1 MLIRSRTGSGP
12 VSRPC
17 TECPGVNGDGHMTSL
32 PLPNCSE
39 TATRQQL
46 LDYFDNTWTLTE
58 VLFSGLL
65 GRDVFIR
72 SPWHQ
77 LRHPLI
83 FYYGHVAALYINK
96 FRVAG
101 LINDPVDEELEQ
113 IMETGVDEM
122 SWDDLSKNEMEW
134 PDLRTVTEYRRT
146 VYGIVKDVILNG
158 TWSFPIKISD
168 PAWAIVMGFEHER
181 IHLETSSVLMR
192 ELPAHLVT
200 RPAAFPPYH
209 PSAFDGSSGRKIQN
223 EMIEVQGG
231 QVKLGKPRDWRSF
244 GWDNEYGT
252 RTAEVATFS
261 ASKYLITNGEFL
273 EFVRSGG
280 YGNRAY
286 WTEAGW
292 QWRVFRNIHFPTF
305 WCPDG
310 PVGLHQYKL
319 RVIYDVIDMPLS
331 WPVDVNVHEAKAYC
345 AWKTLQDKPQHPYRL
360 ITEVEHNLLR
370 DAATRDESLG
380 MARDPVM
387 ANAGSDMRKAK
398 GAQYNSNLAWGSQC
412 PVDAL
417 APSSTGFH
425 DVFGNAWHWTED
437 DFNML
442 DGFEVT
448 PLYVD
453 FSTPCFDGLH
463 NIILGGSFI
472 STGDEA
478 SIWSRFHF
486 RPHFNQHASFRM
498 CSGPNAGV
506 QLPKLGTNGLS
517 SAAPNLSAD
526 MERHVDEQMLMHF
539 GAHQDALPWPQG
551 PKSALSFPARIA
563 KLVVEWAGKEG
574 IELKRVLDLGC
585 TVGGC
590 TLELAKTAPEVVGV
604 DVPHFISAAEEM
616 KRDGQRL
623 FRMKEEG
630 NIYTELLA
638 SVDSKIDR
646 MRVNFKPV
654 DPATISAADSGFNVV
669 VMTNLLERLPAP
681 AQCFENLVGEHGLVK
696 PGGLLVISTSGNW
709 STTHTPKSQ
718 WLGGYTDEAGNEVR
732 TLDGIKAVLQSLSG
746 EMEMIHRED
755 VPTIMREDAR
765 NYQFKMAETSIWRRR
780 A

>member
-1 MLIRSRTGSGP
+1 M
-12 VSRPC
+12 C
-17 TECPGVNGDGHMTSL
+17 F
-32 PLPNCSE
+32 
-39 TATRQQL
+39 L
-46 LDYFDNTWTLTE
+46 LKQ
-58 VLFSGLL
+58 
-65 GRDVFIR
+65 GREVFIR

-96 FRVAG
+96 LRLAG
-101 LINDPVDEELEQ
+101 LVKDPVDAELEQ

-134 PDLRTVTEYRRT
+134 PDPRRVTEYRRI
-146 VYGIVKDVILNG
+146 VYGIVVDVIMKGN
-158 TWSFPIKISD
+158 WSFPIKLND
-168 PAWAIVMGFEHER
+168 PAWALIMGFEHER

-192 ELPAHLVT
+192 ELPAYLVT
-200 RPAAFPPYH
+200 RPAQFPKYH
-209 PSAFDGSSGRKIQN
+209 PSAFDGSAERMVQN
-223 EMIEVQGG
+223 EMIAMQGG
-231 QVKLGKPRDWRSF
+231 DVNLGKPHDWPSF

-252 RTAEVATFS
+252 RSAKAAPFS
-261 ASKYLITNGEFL
+261 ASKFLITNGEFL

-280 YGNRAY
+280 YGNRVF

-310 PVGLHQYKL
+310 PVGLHKYKL
-319 RVIYDVIDMPLS
+319 RVIFDVIEMPLS

-345 AWKTLQDKPQHPYRL
+345 AWKTLQDRPQQPYRL
-360 ITEVEHNLLR
+360 ITEVEHNVLR
-370 DAATRDESLG
+370 DAATQDKSLG
-380 MARDPVM
+380 PARDPVM
-387 ANAGSDMRKAK
+387 AGSGKEIVARK

-417 APSSTGFH
+417 APSSTGFY

-442 DGFEVT
+442 DGFEVS

-463 NIILGGSFI
+463 NLIMGGSFI

-478 SIWSRFHF
+478 SMFSRFHF
-486 RPHFNQHASFRM
+486 RPHFHQHASFRM
-498 CSGPNAGV
+498 CSGANAGV

-517 SAAPNLSAD
+517 SAAPNLSVD
-526 MERHVDEQMLMHF
+526 MEQSVDEQMLVHY
-539 GAHQDALPWPQG
+539 GVRQDLMPWEHG
-551 PKSALSFPARIA
+551 PTSALSFNARIA
-563 KLVVEWAGKEG
+563 KLVVEWAGKHG
-574 IELKRVLDLGC
+574 IALKRVLDLGC

-590 TLELAKTAPEVVGV
+590 ALELARTVPEVVGV
-604 DVPHFISAAEEM
+604 DFPHYVAAAEEM
-616 KRDGQRL
+616 KRDGQRH

-630 NIYTELLA
+630 FVYTEVLA

-654 DPATISAADSGFNVV
+654 DPCTISAADSGSFNVV
-669 VMTNLLERLPAP
+669 VMSNILERLPAP
-681 AQCFENLVGEHGLVK
+681 AQV
-696 PGGLLVISTSGNW
+696 
-709 STTHTPKSQ
+709 
-718 WLGGYTDEAGNEVR
+718 Y
-732 TLDGIKAVLQSLSG
+732 
-746 EMEMIHRED
+746 IH
-755 VPTIMREDAR
+755 
-765 NYQFKMAETSIWRRR
+765 Y
-780 A
+780 